1 MKTRLST
8 VIALLF
14 ALSLSSSASAA
25 LVGYWQFDEGAGTT
39 VNDFSPNGNHGTFVV
54 GGAFPQW
61 VTNGGNT
68 GAVGDHAIL
77 FGNGNPG
84 SRIQVNNPAGLD
96 SLDSLSNK
104 FTIAAWLLETGNSN
118 YGHIVVTTTN
128 NSDRPWLWQTED
140 ISGGDQPYVHSST
153 TGAWQKPLG
162 GSAITPNNVWRHVT
176 LTYDETLVNGELK
189 MYVNGAFLN
198 QYNVAPGTLFPSFN
212 TLYFGGFVAGNSSF
226 NGRLDDIAIF
236 NSVEDPML
244 IMNGT
249 HPAFQRAAAVVP
261 EPASLSLIA
270 VAGLALLRRRRRA

>member
-14 ALSLSSSASAA
+14 ASSLSSSASAA
-25 LVGYWQFDEGAGTT
+25 LVGYWQFDEGSGTT
-39 VNDFSPNGNHGTFVV
+39 VNDFSPNGNHGTFVF
-54 GGAFPQW
+54 GGGFPQW

-84 SRIQVNNPAGLD
+84 SRIQMNNPAGFD

-128 NSDRPWLWQTED
+128 NSDRPWLWQTENS
-140 ISGGDQPYVHSST
+140 SGGDQPYVFLST
-153 TGAWQKPLG
+153 VAAWQKPLG
-162 GSAITPNNVWRHVT
+162 ASAITTNNVWRHVT
-176 LTYDETLVNGELK
+176 LTYDETLVGGELK
-189 MYVNGAFLN
+189 MYVNGVFLN
-198 QYNVAPGTLFPSFN
+198 QYNVNAGTVFPAFN

-249 HPAFQRAAAVVP
+249 HPAFQTALPVP

-270 VAGLALLRRRRRA
+270 VAGLALLRRRRVA